1 MTPHAR
7 QRLTALNALLTL
19 SAGDASL
26 DEKLAKA
33 LDLVLQVTWVQ
44 TKQKGAIFLVE
55 GSSTISM
62 RAWQGFSDEMRE
74 RCASISVGVGV
85 CGRVAE
91 QKKELFARNPGNES
105 CGCFRNLPCYARYG
119 MPIMAG
125 SRVLGVIVQYVE
137 NESVADESGMDFL
150 RAVASTLA
158 GIIQRREAEDR
169 IRDLLQKNQALA
181 RRLMVVQ
188 EEEYRRFA
196 RELHDEMGQSIT
208 AIKADAVLIATHC
221 RDGRAEDVGRWATSI
236 ISVTDHIYEVIY
248 AVIRRLRP
256 CTLDE
261 LGLVAAVEDLLTNWQ
276 KRYPWL
282 QFQFKPQGDLDSFGE
297 NINIAVYRVIQECLA
312 NACRHAA
319 ASRVSVHLES
329 ADEGSRQSGDNP
341 ERRRVLV
348 IVRDNGRGMDVA
360 LALRKAERFGLL
372 GMRERIEGLGG
383 DMRIESGIDRGTQV
397 IISIPM
403 ERTP

>member
-1 MTPHAR
+1 MRFADRQVDRQTGSGASGRDTAAGRFRGSTTATVKGTFFTSGIMTPHAR

-74 RCASISVGVGV
+74 RCATISVGVGV

-91 QKKELFARNPGNES
+91 QKKELFAHNPGNES

-137 NESVADESGMDFL
+137 NESDADESGMDFL

-282 QFQFKPQGDLDSFGE
+282 QFQFKPLRRPGLVRRKHQHRRLSRDPGVPG
-297 NINIAVYRVIQECLA
+297 QCLP
-312 NACRHAA
+312 AC
-319 ASRVSVHLES
+319 
-329 ADEGSRQSGDNP
+329 
-341 ERRRVLV
+341 
-348 IVRDNGRGMDVA
+348 
-360 LALRKAERFGLL
+360 
-372 GMRERIEGLGG
+372 
-383 DMRIESGIDRGTQV
+383 SGIQSVCSSG
-397 IISIPM
+397 IGG
-403 ERTP
+403 